1 MEYLLEIAGKL
12 FWFHIERTKA
22 FNTWGI
28 DKPAL
33 IQPYHLTESGGM
45 LTRVM
50 GIADFGCTL
59 TGTWHQTV
67 YER

>member
-12 FWFHIERTKA
+12 LWLHIERTKA
-22 FNTWGI
+22 LNTRRN
-28 DKPAL
+28 DQPAL

-59 TGTWHQTV
+59 TGTRH
-67 YER
+67 